1 MIELRERETKTSGGA
16 GGVVSGMA
24 LTDPAVF
31 DAFYTEAL
39 PVVYG
44 YFLRRSGGSPVLAED
59 LTQETFLAA
68 VRQIGKGTRVDAPL
82 PWLIGIARQRLV
94 VHYRTTAAEERRYR
108 PIDLDTVDLVDD
120 RDDFAVVL
128 DRQQAI
134 AALDALPPSQ
144 RLVISL
150 RYLDGLSVPE
160 ISREIDKS
168 VHAVESL
175 LARGR
180 ATFKKTY
187 LEHGHE

>member
-1 MIELRERETKTSGGA
+1 MIELWDRETKTSGGL
-16 GGVVSGMA
+16 VSGAA
-24 LTDPAVF
+24 LSDPAVF

-44 YFLRRSGGSPVLAED
+44 YFLRRTGGSPAVAED
-59 LTQETFLAA
+59 LTQETFLSA
-68 VRQIGKGTRVDAPL
+68 VRQIGKGARVDAPM
-82 PWLIGIARQRLV
+82 PWLIGIARHRLV
-94 VHYRTTAAEERRYR
+94 DYYRTTAAEERRYR
-108 PIDLDTVDLVDD
+108 PIDSAAVELVDPS
-120 RDDFAVVL
+120 DDFAVML

-134 AALDALPPSQ
+134 AALDALPASQ

-150 RYLDGLSVPE
+150 RYLDGMSVPE
-160 ISREIDKS
+160 IAREISKS

-180 ATFKKTY
+180 ATFKQHY

>member
-1 MIELRERETKTSGGA
+1 VIELRERETKIGG
-16 GGVVSGMA
+16 GEWERGRQLS
-24 LTDPAVF
+24 DPAAF

-44 YFLRRSGGSPVLAED
+44 YFLRRTGGVPSVAED
-59 LTQETFLAA
+59 LTQETFLSA
-68 VRQIGKGTRVDAPL
+68 VRQIGKGTRVDAPM
-82 PWLIGIARQRLV
+82 PWLIGIARHRLV
-94 VHYRTTAAEERRYR
+94 DHYRAAAEERRYR
-108 PIDLDTVDLVDD
+108 PIDIDTFDVADD
-120 RDDFAVVL
+120 RDEFTVVL

-134 AALDALPPSQ
+134 AALDALPASQ
-144 RLVISL
+144 RLAISL

-160 ISREIDKS
+160 IAAAISKS

-180 ATFKKTY
+180 AAFKQHY

>member
-1 MIELRERETKTSGGA
+1 MIAIRERETTRNGE
-16 GGVVSGMA
+16 VVSGAA
-24 LTDPAVF
+24 LSDPAVF

-44 YFLRRSGGSPVLAED
+44 YFLRRTGGSPALAED

-68 VRQIGKGTRVDAPL
+68 VRQIGKGTRVEAPM
-82 PWLIGIARQRLV
+82 PWLIGIARHRLID
-94 VHYRTTAAEERRYR
+94 HYRISAIEERRYR
-108 PIDLDTVDLVDD
+108 PIDDTVELADD
-120 RDDFAVVL
+120 RDDFAAVL
-128 DRQQAI
+128 DRHQAI
-134 AALDALPPSQ
+134 AALDALPASQ
-144 RLVISL
+144 RLVLSL

-160 ISREIDKS
+160 IARAISKS

-180 ATFKKTY
+180 ATFKQAY

>member
-1 MIELRERETKTSGGA
+1 MIALRERETTTSGGWA
-16 GGVVSGMA
+16 ERGQCLS
-24 LTDPAVF
+24 DPAVF
-31 DAFYTEAL
+31 DAFYVDAL

-44 YFLRRSGGSPVLAED
+44 YFLRRTGGSAAVAED

-68 VRQIGKGTRVDAPL
+68 MRQIGKGTGVDAPM
-82 PWLIGIARQRLV
+82 PWLIGIARHRLID
-94 VHYRTTAAEERRYR
+94 HYRATAAEERRYR
-108 PIDLDTVDLVDD
+108 PFDGEAFEIADD
-120 RDDFAVVL
+120 RDDFALVI

-134 AALDALPPSQ
+134 AALDALPASQ
-144 RLVISL
+144 RLAISL

-180 ATFKKTY
+180 ATFKRIY

>member
-1 MIELRERETKTSGGA
+1 VIALLERETNTS
-16 GGVVSGMA
+16 GGVVSGAA
-24 LTDPAVF
+24 LSDPAAF
-31 DAFYTEAL
+31 DAFYAEAL
-39 PVVYG
+39 PVIYG
-44 YFLRRSGGSPVLAED
+44 YFLRRTGGSPALAED

-68 VRQIGKGTRVDAPL
+68 VRQIGKGTRVDAPM
-82 PWLIGIARQRLV
+82 PWLIGIARHRLID
-94 VHYRTTAAEERRYR
+94 HYRTTAAEERRYR
-108 PIDLDTVDLVDD
+108 PIDSDLVELADE
-120 RDDFAVVL
+120 RDDFAMVL

-134 AALDALPPSQ
+134 AALDALPASQ
-144 RLVISL
+144 RLAISL

-180 ATFKKTY
+180 ATFKQHY

>member
-1 MIELRERETKTSGGA
+1 MS
-16 GGVVSGMA
+16 
-24 LTDPAVF
+24 DPATF
-31 DAFYTEAL
+31 DAFYREAL

-44 YFLRRSGGSPVLAED
+44 YFLRRTGGSPALAED
-59 LTQETFLAA
+59 LTQETFLSA
-68 VRQIGKGTRVDAPL
+68 VRQIAKGTRVDAPM
-82 PWLIGIARQRLV
+82 PWLIGIARHRLID
-94 VHYRTTAAEERRYR
+94 HYRAAAAEERRYR
-108 PIDLDTVDLVDD
+108 PFDSDTFELADD

-134 AALDALPPSQ
+134 AALDALPASQ
-144 RLVISL
+144 RLVIGL

-160 ISREIDKS
+160 IAREISKS

-180 ATFKKTY
+180 ATFKRFY

>member
-1 MIELRERETKTSGGA
+1 MIELRVREQKTS
-16 GGVVSGMA
+16 GGVVSGAA
-24 LTDPAVF
+24 LSDPAIF
-31 DAFYTEAL
+31 DAFYKEAL

-44 YFLRRSGGSPVLAED
+44 YFLRRTGGSPSLAED
-59 LTQETFLAA
+59 LTQETFLSA
-68 VRQIGKGTRVDAPL
+68 VRQIGKGTRVDAPM
-82 PWLIGIARQRLV
+82 PWLIGIARHRLV
-94 VHYRTTAAEERRYR
+94 DHYRTAAAEERRYR
-108 PIDLDTVDLVDD
+108 PIDSAAVELADD

-134 AALDALPPSQ
+134 AALDALPASQ
-144 RLVISL
+144 RLAISL

-160 ISREIDKS
+160 IAREISRS

-180 ATFKKTY
+180 ATFKRHY

>member
-1 MIELRERETKTSGGA
+1 MIALRERETKTSGG
-16 GGVVSGMA
+16 VVSGAA
-24 LTDPAVF
+24 LSDPAAF

-44 YFLRRSGGSPVLAED
+44 YFLRRTGGSPAVAED
-59 LTQETFLAA
+59 LTQETFLSA
-68 VRQIGKGTRVDAPL
+68 VRQIGKGTRVDAPM
-82 PWLIGIARQRLV
+82 PWLIGIARHRLID
-94 VHYRTTAAEERRYR
+94 HYRATAAEERRYR
-108 PIDLDTVDLVDD
+108 PIDSTAVEFADE
-120 RDDFAVVL
+120 RDDFAAVL

-134 AALDALPPSQ
+134 AALDALPASQ
-144 RLVISL
+144 RLAISL

-160 ISREIDKS
+160 ISQEIDKS

-180 ATFKKTY
+180 ATFKQHY

>member
-1 MIELRERETKTSGGA
+1 MS
-16 GGVVSGMA
+16 
-24 LTDPAVF
+24 DPATF
-31 DAFYTEAL
+31 DAFYREAL

-44 YFLRRSGGSPVLAED
+44 YFLRRTGGSPALAED

-68 VRQIGKGTRVDAPL
+68 VRQIAKGTRVDAPM
-82 PWLIGIARQRLV
+82 PWLIGIARHRLID
-94 VHYRTTAAEERRYR
+94 HYRAAAAEERRYR
-108 PIDLDTVDLVDD
+108 PFDSDTFELADD

-134 AALDALPPSQ
+134 AALDALPASQ
-144 RLVISL
+144 RLVIGL

-160 ISREIDKS
+160 IAREISKS

-180 ATFKKTY
+180 ATFKRFY

>member
-1 MIELRERETKTSGGA
+1 MIAVRERERTINGGDRGSGQRL
-16 GGVVSGMA
+16 S
-24 LTDPAVF
+24 DPAVF
-31 DAFYTEAL
+31 DAFYAEAL

-44 YFLRRSGGSPVLAED
+44 YFLRRTGGIPVVAED

-68 VRQIGKGTRVDAPL
+68 VRQIGKGTRVDAPM
-82 PWLIGIARQRLV
+82 PWLIGIARHRLV
-94 VHYRTTAAEERRYR
+94 DHYRAAAAEERRYR
-108 PIDLDTVDLVDD
+108 PFDSDTFDLADD
-120 RDDFAVVL
+120 RDEFAAVL

-134 AALDALPPSQ
+134 AALDALPASQ

-160 ISREIDKS
+160 IAAAISKS

-180 ATFKKTY
+180 ATFKQHY

>member
-1 MIELRERETKTSGGA
+1 MIALREREQTISGGDW
-16 GGVVSGMA
+16 GSGQQ
-24 LTDPAVF
+24 LSDPAGF
-31 DAFYTEAL
+31 DAFYAEAL

-44 YFLRRSGGSPVLAED
+44 YFLRRTGGIPAVAED

-68 VRQIGKGTRVDAPL
+68 VRQIGKGTRVDAPM
-82 PWLIGIARQRLV
+82 PWLIGIARHRLV
-94 VHYRTTAAEERRYR
+94 DHYRATAAEERRYR
-108 PIDLDTVDLVDD
+108 PFDDAAFDLADD
-120 RDDFAVVL
+120 RDEFAAVL

-134 AALDALPPSQ
+134 VALDALPASQ

-160 ISREIDKS
+160 IAAAVSKS

-180 ATFKKTY
+180 ATFKQHY

>member
-1 MIELRERETKTSGGA
+1 VAIAIRDVTAKRDLR
-16 GGVVSGMA
+16 
-24 LTDPAVF
+24 DPDVF
-31 DAFYTEAL
+31 GTFYDQAL

-44 YFLRRSGGSPVLAED
+44 YFLRRTGGLPALAED

-68 VRQIGKGTRVDAPL
+68 VKQINHGVAVDAPL
-82 PWLIGIARQRLV
+82 PWLIGIARHRLV
-94 VHYRTTAAEERRYR
+94 DHYRASPGAANRIVSLGDWIEDQ
-108 PIDLDTVDLVDD
+108 PDS
-120 RDDFAVVL
+120 RDDFAAVL
-128 DRQQAI
+128 EREHAI
-134 AALDALPPSQ
+134 AALDALPVSQ
-144 RLVISL
+144 RLVIAL

-180 ATFKKTY
+180 ASFKRHY

>member
-1 MIELRERETKTSGGA
+1 VIELQERETTTIGQSWG
-16 GGVVSGMA
+16 S
-24 LTDPAVF
+24 LRDPAVF

-44 YFLRRSGGSPVLAED
+44 YFLRRTGGSTALAED

-68 VRQIGKGTRVDAPL
+68 VRQITRGTEVDAPM
-82 PWLIGIARQRLV
+82 PWLIGIARHRLLD
-94 VHYRTTAAEERRYR
+94 HYRRTAAEERRYR
-108 PIDLDTVDLVDD
+108 PLDRAADD
-120 RDDFAVVL
+120 IADVRDDLAVVL
-128 DRQQAI
+128 DRQHAI
-134 AALDALPPSQ
+134 AALDALPASQ
-144 RLVISL
+144 RLAIAL

-160 ISREIDKS
+160 IARELSKS

-180 ATFKKTY
+180 ATFKQNY

>member
-1 MIELRERETKTSGGA
+1 MIALRERESTISGGDWA
-16 GGVVSGMA
+16 RGQRLS
-24 LTDPAVF
+24 DPAVF

-44 YFLRRSGGSPVLAED
+44 YFLRRTGGVPAVAED

-68 VRQIGKGTRVDAPL
+68 VRQIGKGTTVDAPM
-82 PWLIGIARQRLV
+82 PWLIGIARHRLV
-94 VHYRTTAAEERRYR
+94 DHYQAAAAEERRYR
-108 PIDLDTVDLVDD
+108 PIDIETFEIADD
-120 RDDFAVVL
+120 RDPFAGVL
-128 DRQQAI
+128 DRHQAI
-134 AALDALPPSQ
+134 EALDALPASQ
-144 RLVISL
+144 RLAISL

-160 ISREIDKS
+160 IAAAIAKS

-180 ATFKKTY
+180 ATFKQHY

>member
-1 MIELRERETKTSGGA
+1 VIALRERETKTSGG
-16 GGVVSGMA
+16 VVSGAA
-24 LTDPAVF
+24 LSDPATF

-44 YFLRRSGGSPVLAED
+44 YFLRRTGGSPAVAED
-59 LTQETFLAA
+59 LTQETFLSA
-68 VRQIGKGTRVDAPL
+68 VRQIGKGARVDAPM
-82 PWLIGIARQRLV
+82 PWLIGIARHRLV
-94 VHYRTTAAEERRYR
+94 DHYRTAAAEERRYR
-108 PIDLDTVDLVDD
+108 PIESVAVELADE

-134 AALDALPPSQ
+134 AALDALPASQ
-144 RLVISL
+144 RLAISL

-180 ATFKKTY
+180 ATFKQHY